1 MISNGE
7 ALNDQE
13 KIDAIRQGGLLR
25 DAQWR
30 TIVATWG
37 QYCCQTVMRTTGCD
51 QNVAREGFSIAV
63 VGVDKR
69 IRSTEGY
76 DFLTTATLKTYLTAS
91 SIYAANRLLL
101 AASRRTL
108 DTSNL
113 TGEAAFEQVDQ
124 WLSQDTCRMVM
135 EKALAGIGDKSKKIL
150 LLFNDGFSMK
160 EIAAEMGF
168 DNETT
173 ARKEKY
179 KAQEKFK
186 RHLADNPHFMT
197 LLKENCYG

>member
-7 ALNDQE
+7 ALSDQE
-13 KIDAIRQGGLLR
+13 KIDAIRQGGVLR
-25 DAQWR
+25 EAQWR
-30 TIVATWG
+30 MIVATWG
-37 QYCCQTVMRTTGCD
+37 PYCCQTVMRTTLCD

-69 IRSTEGY
+69 IRGTQGY

-91 SIYAANRLLL
+91 SIYATNRLLH
-101 AASRRTL
+101 AASRRTV
-108 DTSNL
+108 DTSSL
-113 TGEAAFEQVDQ
+113 SEEAAFEQIDQ
-124 WLSQDTCRMVM
+124 WLSQDACRVIM
-135 EKALAGIGDKSKKIL
+135 EKALDGIGEKSKKIL

-160 EIAAEMGF
+160 EIAAEMAF

-186 RHLADNPHFMT
+186 KHLADNPHFMT

>member
-7 ALNDQE
+7 ALSDQE
-13 KIDAIRQGGLLR
+13 RIDAIRQGGTSR
-25 DAQWR
+25 DGQWR
-30 TIVATWG
+30 IIVLTWG

-51 QNVAREGFSIAV
+51 QSLAQEGFSIAV

-69 IRSTEGY
+69 IRSSEGY
-76 DFLTTATLKTYLTAS
+76 DFLTSATLKTYLTAS
-91 SIYAANRLLL
+91 SIYAVNRLLH
-101 AASRRTL
+101 AASRHIVDASTL
-108 DTSNL
+108 AE
-113 TGEAAFEQVDQ
+113 EAAFEQVDQ
-124 WLSQDTCRMVM
+124 WISQDACRLVM
-135 EKALAGIGDKSKKIL
+135 EKALEGIGEKSKKIL

-186 RHLADNPHFMT
+186 RHLADNPHFIT